1 LRPATA
7 FVVSAAFV
15 IAACGDDTAEEQPT
29 TVPETIPV
37 PAAIPDDEPT
47 PTIEPTVEP
56 DTEPEGEAEIDPAGQ
71 PELVWRVDYEGR
83 FADAVMHPN
92 GELVAIAEDATYL
105 HQLAD
110 GELIDAIVYTEIS
123 IGYPEQIAYGPDG
136 TVLLTGL
143 HAATGDIAS
152 VVTDPAG
159 ELVTTFDGGFQ
170 NRIASTSELDVIA
183 TADRSGEIVLY
194 DTVFDPATEP
204 PTVDSTQRARIP
216 TPADLADAGPVGTAV
231 NEMRFTPDDELLVAQ
246 YVDSVARVYDAES
259 LELVSTIELEGEIAN
274 RSLIAVSPDGALVAA
289 AVRIDGDQMIRIW
302 SAEVLRDPTVAPA
315 VEFEVID
322 RVRDLSWSPDGS
334 LLAVASR
341 LGTTI
346 WDVVAG
352 EVAHTFDEEFDVTA
366 TEQPLIVAFT
376 PDGGHL
382 LIARGTPVVELWRL
396 PGAETLEAPERIVCE
411 PIPVPGDVLFDTGSA
426 ALRAEAGEVLADL
439 AAELADTYGS
449 ESAVT
454 LTFIGHTDSRGSA
467 EANQQLSAERARAVA
482 DYFEA
487 WAADNGVTGWD
498 VVTDGRGDTELKVI
512 DVDATGG
519 FLAGAG
525 QLNRRVDI
533 EIDAEI
539 CT

>member
-1 LRPATA
+1 MRNTTA
-7 FVVSAAFV
+7 LAISAAFV
-15 IAACGDDTAEEQPT
+15 FAACGGDDVTEEQPT
-29 TVPETIPV
+29 TIAETIPETIPETTPETT
-37 PAAIPDDEPT
+37 PAPETTQP
-47 PTIEPTVEP
+47 VEP
-56 DTEPEGEAEIDPAGQ
+56 EPETEPAGE
-71 PELVWRVDYEGR
+71 PELVWSVDYEGR
-83 FADAVMHPN
+83 FNDVIMHPN
-92 GELVAIAEDATYL
+92 GELVAIADDATYL

-110 GELIDAIVYTEIS
+110 GELIDALVYTEIS

-136 TVLLTGL
+136 TVVLTGL
-143 HAATGDIAS
+143 HIATGDIGS
-152 VVTDPAG
+152 VVTDPTG

-183 TADRSGEIVLY
+183 TSDRSGEIVLY
-194 DTVFDPATEP
+194 DAVFDPATEP
-204 PTVDSTQRARIP
+204 PTVEAIERARIP
-216 TPADLADAGPVGTAV
+216 TPADLADAGPVGAAM

-246 YVDSVARVYDAES
+246 YVDAVARVYDVDS
-259 LELVSTIELEGEIAN
+259 LELVSTIELDGEIAN

-289 AVRIDGDQMIRIW
+289 AVRVDGDQTIRIW
-302 SAEVLRDPTVAPA
+302 PSERLRDATVEPA

-352 EVAHTFDEEFDVTA
+352 ELAYSFDEEFDATA
-366 TEQPLIVAFT
+366 TQQPLIVAFT

-382 LIARGTPVVELWRL
+382 LIARGTPVAELWRL
-396 PGAETLEAPERIVCE
+396 PGADVLEAPERIVCE

-426 ALRAEAGEVLADL
+426 ALRADADEVLAGL
-439 AAELADTYGS
+439 AAELADTYGAQ
-449 ESAVT
+449 SAVT

-467 EANQQLSAERARAVA
+467 EANQQLSTERARAVA
-482 DYFEA
+482 DYFET
-487 WAADNGVTGWD
+487 WAAENDVTGWELE
-498 VVTDGRGDTELKVI
+498 TDGRGDTELKVI
-512 DVDATGG
+512 DVDANGN

-539 CT
+539 CA